1 MKIFITGAS
10 GHIGSYVTKELIEA
24 GHQVVGLARSDESEQ
39 KLKDMGA
46 ESIRGSLDDLGLIK
60 DVAKSSDGV
69 IHLAFRHDIAFS
81 GKMDEAVA
89 IDLKALEAIAEGLEG
104 SNKPL
109 VGTSGT
115 LMLSFAGLG
124 RTGLES
130 DVLDMP
136 GRVANEN
143 FVIDL
148 AEKGIRSSVIRLAP
162 TVHGPHDGIGGFIP
176 TFIKIAHNKD
186 VSAYIGEGDNVWPAV
201 HEIDAAH
208 LYRLAVESAPAG
220 TRLHGVADE
229 GVDFRTIAQT
239 IADKLNLATKSIAPD
254 EAESFFAP
262 LGTFA
267 GLNNPTSS
275 KATQALLHWHPTQP
289 GLIEDLK
296 TGNYFDAYQT
306 K

>member
-1 MKIFITGAS
+1 MKIFVTGAS
-10 GHIGSYVTKELIEA
+10 GHIGSYVTKELIET
-24 GHQVVGLARSDESEQ
+24 GHQVLGLARSDESEQ
-39 KLKDMGA
+39 RLKNMGA
-46 ESIRGSLDDLGLIK
+46 ESIRGSLNDLNIIK
-60 DVAKSSDGV
+60 EAAKSSDGV

-81 GKMDEAVA
+81 GKMDEAIA
-89 IDLKALEAIAEGLEG
+89 IDLKVLKAIAQGLEG

-143 FVIDL
+143 FVIGL
-148 AEKGIRSSVIRLAP
+148 AEKNIRSSVIRLAP
-162 TVHGPHDGIGGFIP
+162 TVHGPHDGVGGFIP
-176 TFIKIAHNKD
+176 TLIKIAHEKG

-229 GVDFRTIAQT
+229 AVEFRSIAKT
-239 IADKLNLATKSIAPD
+239 IADKLDVPTKSINPE
-254 EAESFFAP
+254 EAESHFAP
-262 LGTFA
+262 LGMFA
-267 GLNNPTSS
+267 GLSNPTSS
-275 KATQALLHWHPTQP
+275 KATQLLLNWHPAHP
-289 GLIEDLK
+289 GLIEDLQS
-296 TGNYFDAYQT
+296 GNYFDAY
-306 K
+306 